1 MTLFMPSVMTI
12 GEIFSLATPTPLTN
26 PAPIP
31 TASAAARPAQRC
43 AVVALRH
50 ASEDDAGARDGPGD
64 GEIDA
69 AGEDHHRLANRGDA
83 EIGGKREQHQDVR

>member
-31 TASAAARPAQRC
+31 TANAAVRPAQRWASWPC
-43 AVVALRH
+43 VTPVKTMLALVMVQAIER
-50 ASEDDAGARDGPGD
+50 SMPP
-64 GEIDA
+64 
-69 AGEDHHRLANRGDA
+69 
-83 EIGGKREQHQDVR
+83 VRITTVSPMPAMPR